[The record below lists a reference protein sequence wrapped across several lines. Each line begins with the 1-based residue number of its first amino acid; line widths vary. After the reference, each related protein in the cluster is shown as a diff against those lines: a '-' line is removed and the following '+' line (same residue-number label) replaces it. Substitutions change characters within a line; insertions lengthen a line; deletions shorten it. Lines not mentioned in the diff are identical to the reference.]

1 MINNSKNILVFRFS
15 ALGDVAMTIPVFWAL
30 SKDYPDVKITFVSR
44 GFAGP
49 LTNSL
54 SNVKFIKLDDKG
66 RHKGLWGIVRLFW
79 DLKKVEDWDALAD
92 LHDVLRTKILRF
104 LFLFVGV
111 KGKTI
116 NKGRADKKKLTRKSN
131 KKLVQVEHSVERY
144 ASVFKRLGLPLKSL
158 RSFNGVFASKPNLLK
173 YESLFQKAK
182 QERLVGI
189 APFAKHKGKMY
200 PLPLMQKVIDELSA
214 DKSISLILFG
224 SRGDE
229 QKSLEKIASE
239 CENVY
244 SLAGLLSLD
253 EELEV
258 MANLD
263 VMISMDSA
271 NMHLATLSGVRVVSI
286 WGATHPFAGF
296 YGWQQNPE
304 NAIQLNLFCRP
315 CSVFGN
321 KPCYRKDYACM
332 NDLAPSLI
340 TAKVKE
346 LLAGSS
352 LK

>member
-1 MINNSKNILVFRFS
+1 LINKSKNILVFRFS

-30 SKDYPDVKITFVSR
+30 EKDYPDVKITFVSR

-54 SNVKFIKLDDKG
+54 SNVRFIKLDDKG

-79 DLKKVEDWDALAD
+79 DLKKVDDWDALAD

-111 KGKTI
+111 KGKVI
-116 NKGRADKKKLTRKSN
+116 NKGRASKRKLTRKSN
-131 KKLVQVEHSVERY
+131 KKLVQLEHSVDRY
-144 ASVFKRLGLPLKSL
+144 ADVFKRMGLPAKSVS
-158 RSFNGVFASKPNLLK
+158 SFNGIFASKPDLLK
-173 YESLFQKAK
+173 YETLIQKVDPV
-182 QERLVGI
+182 RLVGI

-200 PLPLMQKVIDELSA
+200 PLPLMQRVINELSA
-214 DKSISLILFG
+214 DTTISLILFG
-224 SRGDE
+224 GRGEE
-229 QKSLEKIASE
+229 QQILEKIANESQ
-239 CENVY
+239 NVY
-244 SLAGLLSLD
+244 SLAGLLALD

-263 VMISMDSA
+263 VMVSMDSA
-271 NMHLATLSGVRVVSI
+271 NMHLATLSGARVVSI

-304 NAIQLNLFCRP
+304 NAIQLDLFCRP

-321 KPCYRKDYACM
+321 KPCYRKDFACM
-332 NDLAPSLI
+332 NELAPSLI

-346 LLAGSS
+346 LLTSD
-352 LK
+352 